1 MDAGQHRN
9 QRVVIETVRHRI
21 TGEVT
26 LARDGYRSRMSDFL
40 NASERDFVSVTD
52 AVVERVDGSG
62 PSERHPFLAVSRHH
76 IVLAVLDG
84 E

>member
-62 PSERHPFLAVSRHH
+62 PSERLPFLAVSRHH